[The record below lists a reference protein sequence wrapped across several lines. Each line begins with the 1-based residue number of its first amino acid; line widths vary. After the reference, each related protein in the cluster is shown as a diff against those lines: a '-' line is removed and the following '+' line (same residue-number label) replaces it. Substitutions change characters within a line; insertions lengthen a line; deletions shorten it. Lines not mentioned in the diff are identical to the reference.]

1 MSQKNGVF
9 DFYYWMQKFSAYNL
23 WGELSCIFQRISNSA
38 SNFALNDIHIE
49 FLQQK
54 FSLLKIALF
63 ANSKAKRGQ
72 SDFKKTINIFY
83 KCVLSHYTPISDL
96 RASIFFKNVQIV
108 VP

>member
-1 MSQKNGVF
+1 MKKVSTKSDRKMEFLTFITECKSFRPITYGVNF
-9 DFYYWMQKFSAYNL
+9 LAF
-23 WGELSCIFQRISNSA
+23 FQRISNSA

-54 FSLLKIALF
+54 FSLLESAVF

-72 SDFKKTINIFY
+72 SDFKKTKNLFY

-96 RASIFFKNVQIV
+96 RASI
-108 VP
+108 